1 MEEYIVNGIT
11 YSKNELEQFAV
22 SKDTTLTNLLEK
34 NPSIQVKTSP
44 ISQDALVGTGTAS
57 GTVYKSGNIF
67 LDSQEDEEPG
77 LLTSLAARTARGF
90 VSAAKGISSLVDGI
104 KFGIYNIYNPDLT
117 ANQKIAIKAD
127 IERGFTDDLEN
138 AEEWLS
144 QFTKRTES
152 DSVLDA
158 IKQGNFGDAAELI
171 VGGALE
177 SLPSIA
183 AAMTGYGGIALFGA
197 SVAGNKFDEEFDR
210 NPDEALGRLAFNS
223 IGSGAIEA
231 GFEIATRGLLK
242 QAGFIGAKNGVDAA
256 KDFLKQGAAS
266 MVKKVGYGY
275 SSEAISE
282 ASTEVSQIL
291 FDALPRD
298 LGGLG
303 RNTEIG
309 EAITRVFDAGAIGGF
324 VGGTI
329 STAGSIQTNA
339 AKERAEL
346 ALMDP
351 RLGGNLQENV
361 TKINQLVKKRGE
373 ETDEGVLKIIDKKIN
388 ELEGNI
394 TRIKRLNS
402 NMLAGMTKEELE
414 VYSENYKGM
423 IEQNKISNKEGQD
436 KQIVELADEEYDKFW
451 GRAKDVID
459 RSEERRRNENIEKAK
474 KEAEKL
480 KEAGVDIEF
489 EVFENAE
496 ERSKKAEELKKDD
509 GFFEKRSTAEGVIL
523 QNTET
528 GKQVVFV
535 DREMMREK
543 RNITA
548 ANHEIFHA
556 VMFKTLLD
564 NPGSAQELGAALK
577 LELEKLDLEG
587 ASNQV
592 ELSDFNKRLK
602 LYEARLK
609 SEKGGE
615 EILGEEAMA
624 LFSDAITTGDIKYNE
639 NIFTKIGDVIRRI
652 LQNVGLQ
659 EVTFDSGRDVY
670 NFIKD
675 YNKSG
680 VRGSVLKGAVSGF
693 AGRILKPKGD
703 TAKGDIQK
711 FSVSETGKRLSE
723 EVQQIYEQKGEA
735 GAAEIISRFGPI
747 VNKLVLS
754 RTGAPGFDYE
764 LLKTELEYGLGKVN
778 KKGETKL
785 RSMLGLI
792 RDYDP
797 SKGVPLAAYINT
809 RLYQRLIEASRAV
822 LKEKFDIDTSEVQ
835 IQDLESALE
844 NNTTLDTAD
853 ISQEDVDDL
862 IKPLEELVE
871 NEEAINEIKNAILS
885 KFNIEEYPNLNYAT
899 LPDLAPEITKTIFGE
914 LTQEEKQGL
923 TKNEQA
929 TALRNKRLKFIRD
942 NAEVLHALLPLGA
955 MMQAGGES
963 GLKTSTKIQSSVLK
977 NLYEKGE
984 RPSIQEGGTEAGLPT
999 QTKLPFDQE
1008 MYDDLFGPNPSIGL
1022 RNQKETLFPKF
1033 MVEIGR
1039 AITNSVVRNDLL
1051 EQGIEGAIVLGLAD
1065 GKSRELYSESIKDD
1079 RDVLKPA
1086 TGSDKTLIQLTLD
1099 SKIQGLTRNT
1109 LKGFVDEKAK
1119 TLTDER
1125 VKDLLKYLQRSFAE
1139 RGGWRAYA
1147 EKVPNVFGGASKPFY
1162 EFMQRESKRSAI
1174 VANFDD
1180 AVIQKMY
1187 NPQTKTMDLNRIEK
1201 QNNLEDRGFLFDMTV
1216 DLVQYAVDKKLSP
1229 DELYLL
1235 FTGLNNAKNSMWK
1248 MAAPITISTNL
1259 KGESAKDFTGDHL
1272 YAGSRAL
1279 AEVYRIVKKHGSK
1292 SAKGKKLI
1300 QLIKDNYHVGVIPK
1314 DIGKKINEESKTSG
1328 SYNVEEQ
1335 SLLNRIYKYA
1345 PEGTEI
1351 TDNRPVKTGTVE
1363 KFSLSNR
1370 MNEILEETKGVAK
1383 QKIVGET
1390 EADILGRRADKMK
1403 FLVPY
1408 SAEDLEGLIYYFA
1421 GKGKQGDKHL
1431 KFFKENIFDPLSQGL
1446 LEFDAAKQLSNN
1458 KLIEVKKA
1466 LKKSGIDLGAAV
1478 KSEKE
1483 PNLSKYTN
1491 EQVIRLFMWLRSG
1504 YDIPGDIP
1512 LEDKASIM
1520 RYVRQELD
1528 FMQFTEDLNNA
1539 FPDNAYPEPSEQWLD
1554 GTLVTDMQ
1562 DTLNVKT
1569 RAEYLQPFFNNI
1581 SEVFGDLVGNKLQG
1595 DNINKIKS
1603 IYGTNFVASLENI
1616 LYRIKT
1622 GRNRPFGS
1630 DRVTNA
1636 FMNWTNDAVGT
1647 IMFFN
1652 TRSAL
1657 LQMISFANYINWS
1670 DNNFAAATARFL
1682 DQPQFWKD
1690 FAFIFNSD
1698 YLKQRRSG
1706 LRIDVNADELT
1717 SAAKNSKN
1725 KFRAAISAILK
1736 KGFLPT
1742 QIADSLAISIGGASF
1757 YRNRINKYL
1766 KEGLTQEEA
1775 ETKAFSDFSELTQAS
1790 QQSSRP
1796 DRISM
1801 QQAGPLGRVILAF
1814 QNTPMQYTR
1823 LIKKAVLDLKNGRGD
1838 WKENVSKI
1846 AYYAAIQN
1854 IIFHSLQSA
1863 MFAMLFAD
1871 DEEEKDKEKYFNLG
1885 NRVADSLLI
1894 GTGVY
1899 GAIAATTKNVIL
1911 EVIDQEKSGRRDFEK
1926 AAIKSTALSP
1936 PINSKLQKLLRAS
1949 RRFQYKQEREKIRE
1963 MGISTQNPAVISAG
1977 EVLSAVFNLPA
1988 DRAIRKWNNLVLAAD
2003 SETELWQSIALALGY
2018 SEWDVKLAP
2027 SQQEPAINVRTP
2039 IQRQKIKREEI
2050 KREQIKRD

>member
-1 MEEYIVNGIT
+1 MPKYSVNGYVVEINDDEVE
-11 YSKNELEQFAV
+11 KF
-22 SKDTTLTNLLEK
+22 TTDYPMAQIVEE
-34 NPSIQVKTSP
+34 PSGNQSP
-44 ISQDALVGTGTAS
+44 TSQDALVETGTAS

-67 LDSQEDEEPG
+67 LDSQEDDEPG

-90 VSAAKGISSLVDGI
+90 VSAAKGIFSLVDGI

-117 ANQKIAIKAD
+117 TDQKIAIKAD

-231 GFEIATRGLLK
+231 GFELARGLLK
-242 QAGFIGAKNGVDAA
+242 QAGFIGGKNGIDAA
-256 KDFLKQGAAS
+256 KDFLKQGATS
-266 MVKKVGYGY
+266 MVRKVGYGY
-275 SSEAISE
+275 SSEAVSE
-282 ASTEVSQIL
+282 ASTEITQIL

-303 RNTEIG
+303 RNTEMG

-351 RLGGNLQENV
+351 RLMGSITAS
-361 TKINQLVKKRGE
+361 TKEINKLVKKRT
-373 ETDEGVLKIIDKKIN
+373 ETTNDSERKLIDKEISL
-388 ELEGNI
+388 LEGNI
-394 TRIKRLNS
+394 AKIKRLNS
-402 NMLAGMTKEELE
+402 SILANMNKEELE

-423 IEQNKISNKEGQD
+423 VEQAKIANKENQD
-436 KQIVELADEEYDKFW
+436 PKIANLADKEYAKFW
-451 GRAKDVID
+451 NRAKTVLE
-459 RSEERRRNENIEKAK
+459 SAEERARNENIEKAK
-474 KEAEKL
+474 NEADKL
-480 KEAGVDIEF
+480 KKAGVDIKF
-489 EVFENAE
+489 EVFENAD
-496 ERSKKAEELKKDD
+496 ERKSKAEELKKND

-523 QNTET
+523 QDPKT
-528 GKQVVFV
+528 GKQTVFV
-535 DREMMREK
+535 DREMMREN

-564 NPGSAQELGAALK
+564 NPGAAYELGVALQEEIKK
-577 LELEKLDLEG
+577 LNEGEAFNQLEVSDYSARIELYK
-587 ASNQV
+587 Q
-592 ELSDFNKRLK
+592 RL
-602 LYEARLK
+602 LK
-609 SEKGGE
+609 EEGGE
-615 EILGEEAMA
+615 EILGEEVMA
-624 LFSDAITTGDIKYNE
+624 LFSDAITIGDIKYNE
-639 NIFTKIGDVIRRI
+639 NIFTKIGDIIRRI
-652 LQNVGLQ
+652 LQNAGLQ
-659 EVTFDSGRDVY
+659 EITFDSGRDVY

-675 YNKSG
+675 YSKSG

-723 EVQQIYEQKGEA
+723 EVQQIYEQRGEA

-778 KKGETKL
+778 KQGETKL

-809 RLYQRLIEASRAV
+809 RLYQRLIEASKAV
-822 LKEKFDIDTSEVQ
+822 LKEKFDIDASEVQ

-914 LTQEEKQGL
+914 LTQEEKEGL

-929 TALRNKRLKFIRD
+929 TALRNKRLQFIRD

-963 GLKTSTKIQSSVLK
+963 GLQTSTKIQSSVLK
-977 NLYEKGE
+977 NLYEKGT
-984 RPSIQEGGTEAGLPT
+984 RPSIKGGGTEAGLPT
-999 QTKLPFDQE
+999 QTKIPFDQA

-1022 RNQKETLFPKF
+1022 RNQKETLYPKF

-1039 AITNSVVRNDLL
+1039 AITNSVVRHNLL
-1051 EQGIEGAIVLGLAD
+1051 ERGTEGAIVLGLAD
-1065 GKSRELYSESIKDD
+1065 GKSRELYSISNKQTQDNIKSLTGADENYLELYTN
-1079 RDVLKPA
+1079 LKNV
-1086 TGSDKTLIQLTLD
+1086 K
-1099 SKIQGLTRNT
+1099 KIQEGLKDYISNRKKSLNKEDFQQF
-1109 LKGFVDEKAK
+1109 LKIF
-1119 TLTDER
+1119 
-1125 VKDLLKYLQRSFAE
+1125 QRSFSE
-1139 RGGWRAYA
+1139 REYRPLDIIEDGKVKKGRRQATNYFEGGLD
-1147 EKVPNVFGGASKPFY
+1147 PFY
-1162 EFMQRESKRSAI
+1162 EYLEEKENYVKDSRTSNFKEQRKNA
-1174 VANFDD
+1174 
-1180 AVIQKMY
+1180 Y
-1187 NPQTKTMDLNRIEK
+1187 NPKTKTMDLDGLKR
-1201 QNNLEDRGFLFDMTV
+1201 NNIEDRRFLYVEFTEAIKYG
-1216 DLVQYAVDKKLSP
+1216 LKTLSP
-1229 DELYLL
+1229 NLQSLW
-1235 FTGLNNAKNSMWK
+1235 FNALISNTNSLGRS
-1248 MAAPITISTNL
+1248 AAYIGTTTTF
-1259 KGESAKDFTGDHL
+1259 KGEISDFHGEHND
-1272 YAGSRAL
+1272 AAL
-1279 AEVYRIVKKHGSK
+1279 DALINIVNIYKKHGVDSVK
-1292 SAKGKKLI
+1292 AQKLVDEYQKNYYVSIIPNSIKG
-1300 QLIKDNYHVGVIPK
+1300 DIPK
-1314 DIGKKINEESKTSG
+1314 VNRTYNTNEDNIN
-1328 SYNVEEQ
+1328 N
-1335 SLLNRIYKYA
+1335 IIKYL
-1345 PEGTEI
+1345 PEGVEMI
-1351 TDNRPVKTGTVE
+1351 DNRPGKTGTIE
-1363 KFSLSNR
+1363 KFSLSNQ

-1383 QKIVGET
+1383 GKIVGET

-1421 GKGKQGDKHL
+1421 GKGKQGDEHL
-1431 KFFKENIFDPLSQGL
+1431 KFFKENIFNPLSQGL

-1491 EQVIRLFMWLRSG
+1491 EQAIRLFMWLRSG

-1539 FPDNAYPEPSEQWLD
+1539 FPDSAYPEPQEQWLD

-1569 RAEYLQPFFNNI
+1569 RAEYLDPFFNNV

-1603 IYGTNFVASLENI
+1603 IYGTNFVASLENV

-1717 SAAKNSKN
+1717 SAAANSRN

-1775 ETKAFSDFSELTQAS
+1775 ETKAFNDFSELTQAA

-1988 DRAIRKWNNLVLAAD
+1988 DRAIRKWNNLVKAAD

-2018 SEWDVKLAP
+2018 SEWDVRLGPKTK
-2027 SQQEPAINVRTP
+2027 EPKTNI
-2039 IQRQKIKREEI
+2039 KIFK
-2050 KREQIKRD
+2050 

>member
-1 MEEYIVNGIT
+1 MPKYSVNGYVVEINDDEVE
-11 YSKNELEQFAV
+11 KF
-22 SKDTTLTNLLEK
+22 TTDYPMAQIVEE
-34 NPSIQVKTSP
+34 PSGNQSP
-44 ISQDALVGTGTAS
+44 TSQDALVETGTAS

-67 LDSQEDEEPG
+67 LDSQEDDEPG

-90 VSAAKGISSLVDGI
+90 VSAAKGIFSLVDGI

-117 ANQKIAIKAD
+117 TDQKIAIKAD

-231 GFEIATRGLLK
+231 GFELATRGLLK
-242 QAGFIGAKNGVDAA
+242 QAGFIGGKNGIDAA
-256 KDFLKQGAAS
+256 KDFLKQGATS
-266 MVKKVGYGY
+266 MVRKVGYGY
-275 SSEAISE
+275 SSEAVSE
-282 ASTEVSQIL
+282 ASTEITQIL

-303 RNTEIG
+303 RNTEMG

-351 RLGGNLQENV
+351 RLMGSITAS
-361 TKINQLVKKRGE
+361 TKEINKLVKKRT
-373 ETDEGVLKIIDKKIN
+373 ETTNDSERKLIDKEISL
-388 ELEGNI
+388 LEGNI
-394 TRIKRLNS
+394 AKIKRLNS
-402 NMLAGMTKEELE
+402 SILANMNKEELE

-423 IEQNKISNKEGQD
+423 VEQAKIANKENQD
-436 KQIVELADEEYDKFW
+436 PKIANLADKEYAKFW
-451 GRAKDVID
+451 NRAKTVLE
-459 RSEERRRNENIEKAK
+459 SAEERARNENIEKAK
-474 KEAEKL
+474 NEADKL
-480 KEAGVDIEF
+480 KKAGVDIKF
-489 EVFENAE
+489 EVFENAD
-496 ERSKKAEELKKDD
+496 ERKSKAEELKKND

-523 QNTET
+523 QDPKT
-528 GKQVVFV
+528 GKQTVFV
-535 DREMMREK
+535 DREMMREN

-564 NPGSAQELGAALK
+564 NPGAAYELGVALQEEIKK
-577 LELEKLDLEG
+577 LNEGEAFNQLEVSDYSARIELYK
-587 ASNQV
+587 Q
-592 ELSDFNKRLK
+592 RL
-602 LYEARLK
+602 LK
-609 SEKGGE
+609 EEGGE
-615 EILGEEAMA
+615 EILGEEVMA
-624 LFSDAITTGDIKYNE
+624 LFSDAITIGDIKYNE
-639 NIFTKIGDVIRRI
+639 NIFTKIGDIIRRI
-652 LQNVGLQ
+652 LQNAGLQ
-659 EVTFDSGRDVY
+659 EITFDSGRDVY

-675 YNKSG
+675 YSKSG

-723 EVQQIYEQKGEA
+723 EVQQIYEQRGEA

-778 KKGETKL
+778 KQGETKL

-809 RLYQRLIEASRAV
+809 RLYQRLIEASKAV
-822 LKEKFDIDTSEVQ
+822 LKEKFDIDASEVQ

-914 LTQEEKQGL
+914 LTQEEKEGL

-929 TALRNKRLKFIRD
+929 TALRNKRLQFIRD

-963 GLKTSTKIQSSVLK
+963 GLQTSTKIQSSVLK
-977 NLYEKGE
+977 NLYEKGT
-984 RPSIQEGGTEAGLPT
+984 RPSIKGGGTEAGLPT
-999 QTKLPFDQE
+999 QTKIPFDQA

-1022 RNQKETLFPKF
+1022 RNQKETLYPKF

-1039 AITNSVVRNDLL
+1039 AITNSVVRHNLL
-1051 EQGIEGAIVLGLAD
+1051 ERGTEGAIVLGLAD
-1065 GKSRELYSESIKDD
+1065 GKSRELYSISNKQTQDNIKSLTGADENYLELYTN
-1079 RDVLKPA
+1079 LKNV
-1086 TGSDKTLIQLTLD
+1086 K
-1099 SKIQGLTRNT
+1099 KIQEGLKDYISNRKKSLNKEDFQQF
-1109 LKGFVDEKAK
+1109 LKIF
-1119 TLTDER
+1119 
-1125 VKDLLKYLQRSFAE
+1125 QRSFSE
-1139 RGGWRAYA
+1139 REYRPLDIIEDGKVKKGRRQATNYFEGGLD
-1147 EKVPNVFGGASKPFY
+1147 PFY
-1162 EFMQRESKRSAI
+1162 EYLEEKENYVKDSRTSNFKEQRKNA
-1174 VANFDD
+1174 
-1180 AVIQKMY
+1180 Y
-1187 NPQTKTMDLNRIEK
+1187 NPKTKTMDLDGLKR
-1201 QNNLEDRGFLFDMTV
+1201 NNIEDRRFLYVEFTEAIKYG
-1216 DLVQYAVDKKLSP
+1216 LKTLSP
-1229 DELYLL
+1229 NLQSLW
-1235 FTGLNNAKNSMWK
+1235 FNALISNTNSLGRS
-1248 MAAPITISTNL
+1248 AAYIGTTTTF
-1259 KGESAKDFTGDHL
+1259 KGEISDFHGEHND
-1272 YAGSRAL
+1272 AAL
-1279 AEVYRIVKKHGSK
+1279 DALINIVNIYKKHGVDSVK
-1292 SAKGKKLI
+1292 AQKLVDEYQKNYYVSIIPNSIKG
-1300 QLIKDNYHVGVIPK
+1300 DIPK
-1314 DIGKKINEESKTSG
+1314 VNRTYNTNEDNIN
-1328 SYNVEEQ
+1328 N
-1335 SLLNRIYKYA
+1335 IIKYL
-1345 PEGTEI
+1345 PEGVEMI
-1351 TDNRPVKTGTVE
+1351 DNRPGKTGTIE
-1363 KFSLSNR
+1363 KFSLSNQ

-1383 QKIVGET
+1383 GKIVGET

-1421 GKGKQGDKHL
+1421 GKGKQGDEHL
-1431 KFFKENIFDPLSQGL
+1431 KFFKENIFNPLSQGL

-1491 EQVIRLFMWLRSG
+1491 EQAIRLFMWLRSG

-1539 FPDNAYPEPSEQWLD
+1539 FPDSAYPEPQEQWLD

-1569 RAEYLQPFFNNI
+1569 RAEYLDPFFNNV

-1603 IYGTNFVASLENI
+1603 IYGTNFVASLENV

-1717 SAAKNSKN
+1717 SAAANSRN

-1775 ETKAFSDFSELTQAS
+1775 ETKAFNDFSELTQAA

-1988 DRAIRKWNNLVLAAD
+1988 DRAIRKWNNLVKAAD

-2018 SEWDVKLAP
+2018 SEWDVRLGPKTK
-2027 SQQEPAINVRTP
+2027 EPKTNI
-2039 IQRQKIKREEI
+2039 KIFK
-2050 KREQIKRD
+2050 

>member
-1 MEEYIVNGIT
+1 MEEYTFNNNVYT
-11 YSKNELEQFAV
+11 
-22 SKDTTLTNLLEK
+22 KDTLQLIANKKGYTFDELLQN
-34 NPSIQVKTSP
+34 NPNIQVKKSP
-44 ISQDALVGTGTAS
+44 TSQDALVETGTAS

-67 LDSQEDEEPG
+67 LDSQEDEEEPG

-117 ANQKIAIKAD
+117 TAQKIAIKAD
-127 IERGFTDDLEN
+127 IERGFTDDLED

-231 GFEIATRGLLK
+231 GFELATRGLLK

-266 MVKKVGYGY
+266 MVRKIGYGY

-291 FDALPRD
+291 FDALPRS

-303 RNTEIG
+303 RNTEMG

-351 RLGGNLQENV
+351 RLMGSITAS
-361 TKINQLVKKRGE
+361 TKEINELVKQRT
-373 ETDEGVLKIIDKKIN
+373 ETTNDSERKLIDKKISL
-388 ELEGNI
+388 LESNI
-394 TRIKRLNS
+394 AKIKRFNS
-402 NMLAGMTKEELE
+402 RILANMNKEELE

-423 IEQNKISNKEGQD
+423 VEQSKIANKENQD
-436 KQIVELADEEYDKFW
+436 PKIADLADEEYTKFW
-451 GRAKDVID
+451 NRAKTVLE
-459 RSEERRRNENIEKAK
+459 SAEERARNENIEKAK
-474 KEAEKL
+474 KEAQKL
-480 KEAGVDIEF
+480 KDAGVDIEF

-496 ERSKKAEELKKDD
+496 ERKSKAEELKKSD

-523 QNTET
+523 QDPKT
-528 GKQVVFV
+528 GKQTVFV
-535 DREMMREK
+535 DREMMREN

-564 NPGSAQELGAALK
+564 NPGAAYELGVALQEEIK
-577 LELEKLDLEG
+577 KLDEGEAFNQLEVSDYS
-587 ASNQV
+587 ARI
-592 ELSDFNKRLK
+592 ELYKQRL
-602 LYEARLK
+602 LK
-609 SEKGGE
+609 EEGGR
-615 EILGEEAMA
+615 EILGEEVMA
-624 LFSDAITTGDIKYNE
+624 LFSDAITIGDIKYNE
-639 NIFTKIGDVIRRI
+639 NIFTKIGDIIRRI
-652 LQNVGLQ
+652 LQNAGLQ
-659 EVTFDSGRDVY
+659 EIRFDSGRDVY

-675 YNKSG
+675 YSKSG

-735 GAAEIISRFGPI
+735 GAAEIISRFEPI

-785 RSMLGLI
+785 RSILGLI
-792 RDYDP
+792 KDYDP
-797 SKGVPLAAYINT
+797 SRGVPLAAYINT

-822 LKEKFDIDTSEVQ
+822 LKEKFDIDAGEVQ

-844 NNTTLDTAD
+844 NNTTIDTTN

-862 IKPLEELVE
+862 IKPLEEL
-871 NEEAINEIKNAILS
+871 IKNKDDIKS
-885 KFNIEEYPNLNYAT
+885 FREEIINNFNIEELDNLTYAN
-899 LPDLAPEITKTIFGE
+899 LKDLAPSFTKKMFG
-914 LTQEEKQGL
+914 K
-923 TKNEQA
+923 TKDAQIDF
-929 TALRNKRLKFIRD
+929 ALK
-942 NAEVLHALLPLGA
+942 NAEILHALLPLSA
-955 MMQAGGES
+955 MQKATGDK
-963 GLKTSTKIQSSVLK
+963 GLKTSTKI
-977 NLYEKGE
+977 KGTILSNFYVKGD
-984 RPSIQEGGTEAGLPT
+984 RKSMAEGGTAAGLAV
-999 QTKLPFDQE
+999 QVKLPFDKTQWE
-1008 MYDDLFGPNPSIGL
+1008 NLFGPNPNIGK
-1022 RNQKETLFPKF
+1022 RNVRESLLPALID
-1033 MVEIGR
+1033 EIGR
-1039 AITNSVVRNDLL
+1039 AITNSVVRHELL
-1051 EQGIEGAIVLGLAD
+1051 QQGVEGAIVLGLAD
-1065 GKSRELYSESIKDD
+1065 GKSRQLYSESIKDD
-1079 RDVLKPA
+1079 KDVLAPA
-1086 TGSDKTLIQLTLD
+1086 TGSTKSIKDLTTNP
-1099 SKIQGLTRNT
+1099 KIQKSIRNT
-1109 LKGFVDEKAK
+1109 LKEFVDNKANE
-1119 TLTDER
+1119 LSDDR
-1125 VKDLLKYLQRSFAE
+1125 LKDLLMFLQRSFAE
-1139 RGGWRAYA
+1139 RGSWETYA
-1147 EKVPNVFGGASKPFY
+1147 KKVPNVFGGASKPFY
-1162 EFMQRESKRSAI
+1162 EFMGRDKKNTSI
-1174 VANFDD
+1174 VSNFKDIKD
-1180 AVIQKMY
+1180 KVLY
-1187 NPQTKTMDLNRIEK
+1187 NPQTKTMDLSRIEK

-1216 DLVQYAVDKKLSP
+1216 DLVQYAVNKKLNP

-1235 FTGLNNAKNSMWK
+1235 FTGLNNATNGLWR

-1259 KGESAKDFTGDHL
+1259 KGDKGGDFTGEHL
-1272 YAGSRAL
+1272 YASSRAL
-1279 AEVYRIVKKHGSK
+1279 AEVYNIAKKHGVK
-1292 SAKGKKLI
+1292 SARGKKLI
-1300 QLIKDNYHVGVIPK
+1300 KLIKDNYHVGIIPK
-1314 DIGKKINEESKTSG
+1314 SIAKEINKNSKTSG
-1328 SYNVEEQ
+1328 SFNFEKE
-1335 SLLNRIYKYA
+1335 SILNIIYKYA
-1345 PEGTEI
+1345 PDDVEI
-1351 TDNRPVKTGTVE
+1351 TDNRPVKTGTIE

-1383 QKIVGET
+1383 EKIVNET
-1390 EADILGRRADKMK
+1390 ESLILGRKADKMK
-1403 FLVPY
+1403 FAVPY
-1408 SAEDLEGLIYYFA
+1408 SAEDFEGLIYYFA
-1421 GKGKQGDKHL
+1421 GKGKQGEEHL
-1431 KFFKENIFDPLSQGL
+1431 KFFKENLFDPLSQGL
-1446 LEFDAAKQLSNN
+1446 LQFDTAKQLSNK
-1458 KLIEVKKA
+1458 KLIEIKKA
-1466 LKKSGIDLGAAV
+1466 LKKSGIDLGAGV

-1491 EQVIRLFMWLRSG
+1491 EQAIRLFMWLRSG

-1512 LEDKASIM
+1512 TEDKASIM

-1528 FMQFTEDLNNA
+1528 FMQFTEDLQNA
-1539 FPDNAYPEPSEQWLD
+1539 FPDNAYPEPQEQWLD
-1554 GTLVTDMQ
+1554 GTLITDMQ
-1562 DTLNVKT
+1562 DVLNVKT
-1569 RAEYLQPFFNNI
+1569 RSEYLEPFFNNV
-1581 SEVFGDLVGNKLQG
+1581 SEIFGDLIGNKLQG

-1616 LYRIKT
+1616 LYRVKT
-1622 GRNRPFGS
+1622 GRNRPFGA

-1657 LQMISFANYINWS
+1657 LQTISFANYINWS

-1690 FAFIFNSD
+1690 FSFIFNSD
-1698 YLKQRRSG
+1698 LLKQRRSG
-1706 LRIDVNADELT
+1706 LKIDVNADELT
-1717 SAAKNSKN
+1717 SAATNSKN
-1725 KFRAAISAILK
+1725 KVRAAISAILK

-1742 QIADSLAISIGGASF
+1742 QIADSFAISLGGASF

-1766 KEGLTQEEA
+1766 KEGLSKEDA
-1775 ETKAFSDFSELTQAS
+1775 ETKAFTDFSELTQAA

-1838 WKENVSKI
+1838 WKTNISKI

-1871 DEEEKDKEKYFNLG
+1871 DEEEKNKEKYFNLG
-1885 NRVADSLLI
+1885 NRVADTLLI

-1911 EVIDQEKSGRRDFEK
+1911 EVINQEKTGRRDFEQ

-1963 MGISTQNPAVISAG
+1963 MGISTQNPAVISAS

-1988 DRAIRKWNNLVLAAD
+1988 DRAIRKWNNLVLASD
-2003 SETELWQSIALALGY
+2003 KETELWQSIALALGY
-2018 SEWDVKLAP
+2018 SEWDVNLGPKTK
-2027 SQQEPAINVRTP
+2027 ETKTDI
-2039 IQRQKIKREEI
+2039 IIIK
-2050 KREQIKRD
+2050 

>member
-1 MEEYIVNGIT
+1 MEEYTFNNSVYT
-11 YSKNELEQFAV
+11 
-22 SKDTTLTNLLEK
+22 KDTLQLIANNKGYTFDELLEK
-34 NPSIQVKTSP
+34 NPDIQVKKSP
-44 ISQDALVGTGTAS
+44 TSQDALVETETAS
-57 GTVYKSGNIF
+57 DTVYKSGNIF
-67 LDSQEDEEPG
+67 LDSQEDDEEYG

-90 VSAAKGISSLVDGI
+90 VSAAKGIFSLVDGM
-104 KFGIYNIYNPDLT
+104 KFGMYNIYNPDMTT
-117 ANQKIAIKAD
+117 AQKIAVKAD

-231 GFEIATRGLLK
+231 GFELATRGLLK
-242 QAGFIGAKNGVDAA
+242 QAGFIGGKNGIDAA
-256 KDFLKQGAAS
+256 KDFLKQGATS
-266 MVKKVGYGY
+266 MVRKVGYGY
-275 SSEAISE
+275 SSEAVSE
-282 ASTEVSQIL
+282 ASTEITQIL

-303 RNTEIG
+303 RNTEMG

-351 RLGGNLQENV
+351 RLGGKLQENT
-361 TKINQLVKKRGE
+361 TKINQLVKKRAE

-388 ELEGNI
+388 QLEGNI
-394 TRIKRLNS
+394 ARIKRLNS
-402 NMLAGMTKEELE
+402 SILAGMNKEELE

-436 KQIVELADEEYDKFW
+436 KQIVELADEEYTKFW
-451 GRAKDVID
+451 DRAREVLD
-459 RSEERRRNENIEKAK
+459 RSEERTRNKNI
-474 KEAEKL
+474 KEAESEAQKL
-480 KEAGVDIEF
+480 KEAGVDVEF
-489 EVFENAE
+489 EVLENAE
-496 ERSKKAEELKKDD
+496 ERKAKAEEYKSK
-509 GFFEKRSTAEGVIL
+509 GFFQKRSTAEGVIL

-528 GKQVVFV
+528 GKQLVFV
-535 DREMMREK
+535 DREMMRK
-543 RNITA
+543 NRNITA

-564 NPGSAQELGAALK
+564 NPGTAQELGQALVS
-577 LELEKLDLEG
+577 EIQKLDQSDPSGQL
-587 ASNQV
+587 NQ
-592 ELSDFNKRLK
+592 SDYIKRLALYSKK
-602 LYEARLK
+602 LKNTE
-609 SEKGGE
+609 GGQ
-615 EILGEEAMA
+615 EILGEEVMA
-624 LFSDAITTGDIKYNE
+624 LFSDAITTGDIKYDE
-639 NIFTKIGDVIRRI
+639 NIFTKVGDIIRRI
-652 LQNVGLQ
+652 LQNIGLQ

-711 FSVSETGKRLSE
+711 LSVSETGKRLSE
-723 EVQQIYEQKGEA
+723 EVQQIYEQKGGA

-822 LKEKFDIDTSEVQ
+822 LKEKFDIDASEVQ

-984 RPSIQEGGTEAGLPT
+984 RPSIQEGGTEAALPT

-1051 EQGIEGAIVLGLAD
+1051 ERGTEGAIVLGLAD
-1065 GKSRELYSESIKDD
+1065 GKSRELYSISNKEAQNNIKSLTGASKNYLKLYTDPKNVKEIQKSLKTHASN
-1079 RDVLKPA
+1079 RKKVLNKE
-1086 TGSDKTLIQLTLD
+1086 DFQQFL
-1099 SKIQGLTRNT
+1099 KI
-1109 LKGFVDEKAK
+1109 
-1119 TLTDER
+1119 
-1125 VKDLLKYLQRSFAE
+1125 LQRSYSE
-1139 RGGWRAYA
+1139 REYRPFDIIVDGELKKGRRQATNYF
-1147 EKVPNVFGGASKPFY
+1147 KGGANPFY
-1162 EFMQRESKRSAI
+1162 EYLEETENYVKPSRTSNFKEQRKNA
-1174 VANFDD
+1174 
-1180 AVIQKMY
+1180 Y
-1187 NPQTKTMDLNRIEK
+1187 NPKTKTMDLDRLER
-1201 QNNLEDRGFLFDMTV
+1201 NNIEDRKFLYVEFTEAIK
-1216 DLVQYAVDKKLSP
+1216 YALKNLSP
-1229 DELYLL
+1229 DLQSLW
-1235 FTGLNNAKNSMWK
+1235 FNALISNTNSLGRS
-1248 MAAPITISTNL
+1248 AAYIGTTTTFKGEINDFHGEHNDAALDALITIVNI
-1259 KGESAKDFTGDHL
+1259 
-1272 YAGSRAL
+1272 Y
-1279 AEVYRIVKKHGSK
+1279 KKHGVDSVK
-1292 SAKGKKLI
+1292 AQKLVDEYQKNYYVSI
-1300 QLIKDNYHVGVIPK
+1300 IPDSIKTNIPK
-1314 DIGKKINEESKTSG
+1314 VNRTYNTNEDNIN
-1328 SYNVEEQ
+1328 N
-1335 SLLNRIYKYA
+1335 IIKYL
-1345 PEGTEI
+1345 PEGVEMI
-1351 TDNRPVKTGTVE
+1351 DNRPVKTGTVE

-1446 LEFDAAKQLSNN
+1446 LKFDAAKQLSNN

-1539 FPDNAYPEPSEQWLD
+1539 FPDSAYPEPQEQWLD

-1569 RAEYLQPFFNNI
+1569 RAEYLQPFFNNV

-1630 DRVTNA
+1630 DKVTNA

-1717 SAAKNSKN
+1717 SAAANSRN

-1775 ETKAFSDFSELTQAS
+1775 ETKAFSDFSELTQAA

-1988 DRAIRKWNNLVLAAD
+1988 DRAIRKWNNLVLASD

-2018 SEWDVKLAP
+2018 SEWDVKLGP
-2027 SQQEPAINVRTP
+2027 KTKETKTDI
-2039 IQRQKIKREEI
+2039 IIKI
-2050 KREQIKRD
+2050 

>member
-1 MEEYIVNGIT
+1 MEEYIVNGKT
-11 YSKNELEQFAV
+11 YSKEILEGFAQ
-22 SKDTTLTNLLEK
+22 KNNITFQDLLNK
-34 NPSIQVKTSP
+34 NPDIQVKRSP
-44 ISQDALVGTGTAS
+44 TNQDAFVETGTAS
-57 GTVYKSGNIF
+57 DTVYKSGNIF
-67 LDSQEDEEPG
+67 LDSQEDDEEYG

-90 VSAAKGISSLVDGI
+90 VSAAKGIFSLVDGM
-104 KFGIYNIYNPDLT
+104 KFGMYNIYNPDMTT
-117 ANQKIAIKAD
+117 AQKIAVKAD

-144 QFTKRTES
+144 QFTNRTES

-183 AAMTGYGGIALFGA
+183 AALTGYGGIALFGA

-231 GFEIATRGLLK
+231 GFELATRGLLK
-242 QAGFIGAKNGVDAA
+242 QAGFIGGKNGIDAA
-256 KDFLKQGAAS
+256 KDFLKQGATS

-275 SSEAISE
+275 SSEAVSE
-282 ASTEVSQIL
+282 ASTEITQIL

-303 RNTEIG
+303 RNTEMG

-351 RLGGNLQENV
+351 RLGGKLQENT
-361 TKINQLVKKRGE
+361 TKINQLVKKRAE

-388 ELEGNI
+388 QLEGNI
-394 TRIKRLNS
+394 ARIKRLNS
-402 NMLAGMTKEELE
+402 GILAGMNKEELE

-436 KQIVELADEEYDKFW
+436 KQIVELADEEYTKFW
-451 GRAKDVID
+451 DRAREVLD
-459 RSEERRRNENIEKAK
+459 RSEERTRNKNI
-474 KEAEKL
+474 KEAESEAQKL
-480 KEAGVDIEF
+480 KEAGVDVEF

-496 ERSKKAEELKKDD
+496 ERKAKAEELKRDK
-509 GFFEKRSTAEGVIL
+509 GFFQKRNTAEGVIL

-528 GKQVVFV
+528 GKQLVFV
-535 DREMMREK
+535 DREMMRK
-543 RNITA
+543 NRNITA

-564 NPGSAQELGAALK
+564 NPGTAQELGQALV
-577 LELEKLDLEG
+577 LEIQKLDQSDPSGQL
-587 ASNQV
+587 NQ
-592 ELSDFNKRLK
+592 SDYIKRLALYSKK
-602 LYEARLK
+602 LKNTE
-609 SEKGGE
+609 GGQ
-615 EILGEEAMA
+615 EILGEEVMA
-624 LFSDAITTGDIKYNE
+624 LFSDAITTGDIKYDE
-639 NIFTKIGDVIRRI
+639 NIFTKVGDIIRRI
-652 LQNVGLQ
+652 LQNIGLQ
-659 EVTFDSGRDVY
+659 EITFDSGRDVY

-680 VRGSVLKGAVSGF
+680 VRGSLLKGAASGF
-693 AGRILKPKGD
+693 AGRILKPKND
-703 TAKGDIQK
+703 TAKKDIEK
-711 FSVSETGKRLSE
+711 FSVSETGKKLSE

-735 GAAEIISRFGPI
+735 GAAEIISRFGTI
-747 VNKLVLS
+747 INKLVLS
-754 RTGAPGFDYE
+754 RKGAPGFDYE
-764 LLKTELEYGLGKVN
+764 LLKTELEYGLLKKN
-778 KKGETKL
+778 KKTGETKV
-785 RSMLGLI
+785 RSVLGLI
-792 RDYDP
+792 RDYKLE
-797 SKGVPLAAYINT
+797 KGVPLAAYINSNI
-809 RLYQRLIEASRAV
+809 YNRLIEASKAV
-822 LKEKFDIDTSEVQ
+822 LKEKFDVDASEVQ
-835 IQDLESALE
+835 IEDLENALE
-844 NNTTLDTAD
+844 NNITIGTSEIT
-853 ISQEDVDDL
+853 QEDVDGL
-862 IKPLEELVE
+862 IKPLEELVDS
-871 NEEAINEIKNAILS
+871 EEGVTEITSAIIDN
-885 KFNIEEYPNLNYAT
+885 FDIEKYPVLNYAT
-899 LPDLAPEITKTIFGE
+899 LNDLAPEVTKTIFGE
-914 LTQEEKQGL
+914 LTTEEKRGL

-929 TALRNKRLKFIRD
+929 TALRNKRLQFIRD

-963 GLKTSTKIQSSVLK
+963 GLQTSTKIQSSVLK
-977 NLYEKGE
+977 NLYEKGT
-984 RPSIQEGGTEAGLPT
+984 RPSIKGGGTEAGLPT
-999 QTKLPFDQE
+999 QTKMPFDQA

-1022 RNQKETLFPKF
+1022 RNQKETLYPKF
-1033 MVEIGR
+1033 IVEIGR
-1039 AITNSVVRNDLL
+1039 AITNSVVRHELL
-1051 EQGIEGAIVLGLAD
+1051 QRGTEGAIVLGLAD
-1065 GKSRELYSESIKDD
+1065 GKSRELYSISNKEDQNNIKS
-1079 RDVLKPA
+1079 L
-1086 TGSDKTLIQLTLD
+1086 TGTDKGYLELYTD
-1099 SKIQGLTRNT
+1099 FKNVKKIQKA
-1109 LKGFVDEKAK
+1109 LKDHAFNRKNFLNKEDFGQF
-1119 TLTDER
+1119 
-1125 VKDLLKYLQRSFAE
+1125 LKILQRSYSE
-1139 RGGWRAYA
+1139 REYRPFDIVVDGKIKKGRRQATNYFKGG
-1147 EKVPNVFGGASKPFY
+1147 VDPFY
-1162 EFMQRESKRSAI
+1162 EYLEETENYVKPSRTSNFKEQSKKA
-1174 VANFDD
+1174 
-1180 AVIQKMY
+1180 Y
-1187 NPQTKTMDLNRIEK
+1187 NPETKTMDLDRLER
-1201 QNNLEDRGFLFDMTV
+1201 NNIEDRKFLYVEFTEAIK
-1216 DLVQYAVDKKLSP
+1216 YALKNLSP
-1229 DELYLL
+1229 DLQSLWFNAL
-1235 FTGLNNAKNSMWK
+1235 INNTNSLGRS
-1248 MAAPITISTNL
+1248 AAYIGTTTTF
-1259 KGESAKDFTGDHL
+1259 KGESYKDFHGEHND
-1272 YAGSRAL
+1272 AAL
-1279 AEVYRIVKKHGSK
+1279 DALINIVNIYKKHGVD
-1292 SAKGKKLI
+1292 SAKAQKLVNEY
-1300 QLIKDNYHVGVIPK
+1300 QKNYYVSIIPASIEGDIPK
-1314 DIGKKINEESKTSG
+1314 VNRRYDVNEDNIS
-1328 SYNVEEQ
+1328 N
-1335 SLLNRIYKYA
+1335 IIKYL
-1345 PEGTEI
+1345 PEGVEI
-1351 TDNRPVKTGTVE
+1351 VDNRPVKTGTVE
-1363 KFSLSNR
+1363 KFSLSNQ

-1383 QKIVGET
+1383 GKLVGET
-1390 EADILGRRADKMK
+1390 ESLILGKKADKGK
-1403 FLVPY
+1403 FFVPY

-1431 KFFKENIFDPLSQGL
+1431 KFFKDNIFDPLSQGL

-1458 KLIEVKKA
+1458 KLIEIKKS
-1466 LKKSGIDLGAAV
+1466 LKKSGIDLGAEV
-1478 KSEKE
+1478 KSESE

-1491 EQVIRLFMWLRSG
+1491 EQVIRIFMWQHLG

-1512 LEDKASIM
+1512 MQDKASVM
-1520 RYVRQELD
+1520 RYVRQDLG
-1528 FMQFTEDLNNA
+1528 FMEFVEDLQNA
-1539 FPDNAYPEPSEQWLD
+1539 FPDNVYPEPQEQWLE

-1562 DTLNVKT
+1562 DTLNIKT
-1569 RAEYLQPFFNNI
+1569 RQEYLSPFFNNV
-1581 SEVFGDLVGNKLQG
+1581 SEIFGELKGNKLEG

-1622 GRNRPFGS
+1622 GRNRPFGT

-1670 DNNFAAATARFL
+1670 DNNFASATARFL

-1717 SAAKNSKN
+1717 SAAANSRN

-1775 ETKAFSDFSELTQAS
+1775 ETKAFSDFSELTQAA

-1926 AAIKSTALSP
+1926 AALKSTALSP

-1949 RRFQYKQEREKIRE
+1949 RRFQYKQEREKIKT
-1963 MGISTQNPAVISAG
+1963 MGISAQNPAVISSA

-1988 DRAIRKWNNLVLAAD
+1988 DRAIRKWNNLVLASD

-2018 SEWDVKLAP
+2018 SEWDVKLGP
-2027 SQQEPAINVRTP
+2027 KTKEPKTNI
-2039 IQRQKIKREEI
+2039 KIFK
-2050 KREQIKRD
+2050 

>member
-1 MEEYIVNGIT
+1 MEEYTFNNSVYT
-11 YSKNELEQFAV
+11 
-22 SKDTTLTNLLEK
+22 KDTLQLIANNKGYTFDELLEK
-34 NPSIQVKTSP
+34 NPDIQVKKSP
-44 ISQDALVGTGTAS
+44 TSQDALVETETAS
-57 GTVYKSGNIF
+57 DTVYKSGNIF
-67 LDSQEDEEPG
+67 LDSQEDDEPG

-90 VSAAKGISSLVDGI
+90 VSAAKGIFSLVDGI

-117 ANQKIAIKAD
+117 TDQKIAIKAD

-158 IKQGNFGDAAELI
+158 IKQGNLGDAAELI

-231 GFEIATRGLLK
+231 GFELATRGLLK

-256 KDFLKQGAAS
+256 KDFLKQGATT
-266 MVKKVGYGY
+266 MVRKVGYGY

-291 FDALPRD
+291 FDALPRN

-303 RNTEIG
+303 RNTEMG

-351 RLGGNLQENV
+351 RLGGKLQENV

-373 ETDEGVLKIIDKKIN
+373 ETDEGVFKIIDKKIN

-394 TRIKRLNS
+394 ARIKRLNS
-402 NMLAGMTKEELE
+402 NILAGMTKEELE

-459 RSEERRRNENIEKAK
+459 RSEERRRNENIEEAR
-474 KEAEKL
+474 KEAERL

-509 GFFEKRSTAEGVIL
+509 GFFEKRSIAEGVIL
-523 QNTET
+523 QNTKT

-564 NPGSAQELGAALK
+564 NPNAAKELGQALVS
-577 LELEKLDLEG
+577 EIQKLDLTDPTG
-587 ASNQV
+587 Q
-592 ELSDFNKRLK
+592 LSQSDYVKRLA
-602 LYEARLK
+602 LYSKKFKDVE
-609 SEKGGE
+609 GGMD
-615 EILGEEAMA
+615 ILGEEVMT

-639 NIFTKIGDVIRRI
+639 NIFTKIGDIIRRI

-723 EVQQIYEQKGEA
+723 EVQQIYEQRGEA

-778 KKGETKL
+778 KQGETKL

-809 RLYQRLIEASRAV
+809 RLYQRLIEASKAV
-822 LKEKFDIDTSEVQ
+822 LKEKFDIDASEVQ

-853 ISQEDVDDL
+853 ISQEDVNDL

-871 NEEAINEIKNAILS
+871 NEEAINEIKDAILS

-914 LTQEEKQGL
+914 LTQEEKEGL

-984 RPSIQEGGTEAGLPT
+984 RPSIQEGGTEAALPT

-1039 AITNSVVRNDLL
+1039 AVTNSVVRNDLL
-1051 EQGIEGAIVLGLAD
+1051 ERGTEGAIVLGLAD
-1065 GKSRELYSESIKDD
+1065 GKSRELYSISNKENQNNIKS
-1079 RDVLKPA
+1079 LA
-1086 TGSDKTLIQLTLD
+1086 GTDKGYLELYTD
-1099 SKIQGLTRNT
+1099 FKNVKKIQKK
-1109 LKGFVDEKAK
+1109 LKEHVLGRKNSLNEEDYQQ
-1119 TLTDER
+1119 
-1125 VKDLLKYLQRSFAE
+1125 LLKIFQRSFSE
-1139 RGGWRAYA
+1139 RQYRPLDIVVDGKIKKGRPQATNYF
-1147 EKVPNVFGGASKPFY
+1147 EDGLTPFY
-1162 EFMQRESKRSAI
+1162 EYLEEKENYVKSSRTS
-1174 VANFDD
+1174 NFKE
-1180 AVIQKMY
+1180 QKKNAY
-1187 NPQTKTMDLNRIEK
+1187 NPETKTMDLDRLERNGI
-1201 QNNLEDRGFLFDMTV
+1201 EDRKFLYNEFTEAIK
-1216 DLVQYAVDKKLSP
+1216 YALKNLSP
-1229 DELYLL
+1229 DLQSLWFSAL
-1235 FTGLNNAKNSMWK
+1235 INNTNSLGRS
-1248 MAAPITISTNL
+1248 AAYIGTTTTFKGEINDFHGEHNDAALDALITIVNIY
-1259 KGESAKDFTGDHL
+1259 KKYGVDSAK
-1272 YAGSRAL
+1272 AQ
-1279 AEVYRIVKKHGSK
+1279 
-1292 SAKGKKLI
+1292 KLVDEYQKNYYVSI
-1300 QLIKDNYHVGVIPK
+1300 IPDSIKTNIPK
-1314 DIGKKINEESKTSG
+1314 VNRTYNTNEDNIN
-1328 SYNVEEQ
+1328 N
-1335 SLLNRIYKYA
+1335 IIKYL
-1345 PEGTEI
+1345 PEGVEMI
-1351 TDNRPVKTGTVE
+1351 DNRPVKTGTVE

-1383 QKIVGET
+1383 GKIVGET
-1390 EADILGRRADKMK
+1390 ESLILGKKADKAK

-1431 KFFKENIFDPLSQGL
+1431 KFFKDNIFDPLSQGL

-1458 KLIEVKKA
+1458 KLIEIKKS
-1466 LKKSGIDLGAAV
+1466 LKKSGIDLGAEV
-1478 KSEKE
+1478 KSESE

-1491 EQVIRLFMWLRSG
+1491 EQVIRIFMWQHLG

-1512 LEDKASIM
+1512 MQDKASVM
-1520 RYVRQELD
+1520 RYVRQDLG
-1528 FMQFTEDLNNA
+1528 FMEFVEDLQNA
-1539 FPDNAYPEPSEQWLD
+1539 FPDNVYPEPQEQWLD
-1554 GTLVTDMQ
+1554 GTLLTDMQ
-1562 DTLNVKT
+1562 DTLNIKT
-1569 RAEYLQPFFNNI
+1569 RQEYLSPFFNNV
-1581 SEVFGDLVGNKLQG
+1581 SEIFGELKGNKLEG

-1622 GRNRPFGS
+1622 GRNRPFGT

-1670 DNNFAAATARFL
+1670 DNNFASATARFL

-1717 SAAKNSKN
+1717 SAAANSKN
-1725 KFRAAISAILK
+1725 KFRAAISTILK

-1775 ETKAFSDFSELTQAS
+1775 ETKAFSDFSELTQAA

-1949 RRFQYKQEREKIRE
+1949 RRFQYRQEREKIKE

-1988 DRAIRKWNNLVLAAD
+1988 DRAIRKWNNLVLASD

-2018 SEWDVKLAP
+2018 SEWDVKLGP
-2027 SQQEPAINVRTP
+2027 KTKETKTDI
-2039 IQRQKIKREEI
+2039 IIKI
-2050 KREQIKRD
+2050 